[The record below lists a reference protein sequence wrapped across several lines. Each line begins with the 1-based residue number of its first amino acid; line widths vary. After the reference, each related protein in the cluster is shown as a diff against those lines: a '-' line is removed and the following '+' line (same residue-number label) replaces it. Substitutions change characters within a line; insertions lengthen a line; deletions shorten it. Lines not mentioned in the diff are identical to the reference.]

1 MTEYWFYH
9 LEASTL
15 EGVLPG
21 LLEKT
26 RERGWR
32 SLVKLPAHRIAELDD
47 YLWTYKDD
55 GFLPHGRDDEPLS
68 DNQPI
73 LLSVNAKDSSGA
85 DCVFL
90 IDGETIY
97 VDPKTERCMVM
108 INGRNEDAVQA
119 ARRYWKTLKDT
130 DANLS
135 YWQQN
140 ERGKWEKKA

>member
-9 LEASTL
+9 LQASSL

-32 SLVKLPAHRIAELDD
+32 ALVKVPEARLPELDQ

-55 GFLPHGRDDEPLS
+55 SFLPHGREDEPLA
-68 DNQPI
+68 DQQPI
-73 LLSVNAKDSSGA
+73 LLSSSAVSSEGM

-90 IDGETIY
+90 VDGQELDVASDTQ
-97 VDPKTERCMVM
+97 RCLVM
-108 INGRNEDAVQA
+108 INGRSEDAVKT
-119 ARRYWKTLKDT
+119 ARSYWKRLS
-130 DANLS
+130 DAGANIS

-140 ERGKWEKKA
+140 DRGRWEKKA

>member
-1 MTEYWFYH
+1 MAEYWFYH

-26 RERGWR
+26 RDRGWT
-32 SLVKLPAHRIAELDD
+32 SLVKVPPDRLAELDD
-47 YLWTYKDD
+47 YLWTFKDD

-73 LLSVNAKDSSGA
+73 LLSSSATSSGSA

-90 IDGETIY
+90 IEDTQIEVGPEAQ
-97 VDPKTERCMVM
+97 RCIVM
-108 INGRNEDAVQA
+108 INGRNDDAVNS
-119 ARRYWKTLKDT
+119 ARAYWKALKNAGEDMF
-130 DANLS
+130 

-140 ERGKWEKKA
+140 DRGGWEKKA

>member
-1 MTEYWFYH
+1 MAEYWFYH
-9 LEASTL
+9 LESSTL

-26 RERGWR
+26 RERGWT
-32 SLVKLPAHRIAELDD
+32 SLVKVPENRLAELDD

-73 LLSVNAKDSSGA
+73 LLTSSAAASGQA
-85 DCVFL
+85 DCIFL
-90 IDGETIY
+90 VDGAEIDI
-97 VDPKTERCMVM
+97 DPSAQRCMVM
-108 INGRNEDAVQA
+108 INGRNEDAVKS
-119 ARRYWKTLKDT
+119 ARSYWKSLKDSGA
-130 DANLS
+130 DMS

-140 ERGKWEKKA
+140 DRGGWEKKA